1 MSILVLVAYAEGEK
15 DLAEQ
20 VGEPIRQAGYR
31 VECGTDPR
39 MLEHHP
45 ADIVVVCGTAK
56 ALENGHTSSV
66 LDSWSKLQGVL
77 IFFAQMEKDL
87 FLQGYTSK
95 DIFHFW
101 LNPASAAQQLVYALK
116 RAIPPQGRVEGSFR
130 DQIFVS
136 YSRKDAKWLNR
147 LQIHL
152 KPLERPGTIVRWDDT
167 CIDPG
172 SKWKTRIREAISRA
186 KVAVL
191 LVSADFLAS
200 DFITS
205 NELPPLLVAAETEGA
220 VIIPVIISP
229 CRFEQTE
236 VLSQFQSIN
245 PPSQPLIKVTKGR
258 QEEIFVRITEAII
271 KALRKE
277 N

>member
-1 MSILVLVAYAEGEK
+1 MVAHAEGEK

-31 VECGTDPR
+31 VDFGTGPR
-39 MLEHHP
+39 MLNHQP
-45 ADIVVVCGTAK
+45 ADVVVVCGTAK
-56 ALENGHTSSV
+56 ALENGHASSL
-66 LDSWSKLQGVL
+66 LDSCSGLQGIPV
-77 IFFAQMEKDL
+77 FFAQMEKDL
-87 FLQGYTSK
+87 FLQGYTNK

-101 LNPASAAQQLVYALK
+101 LNPVSAAQQLVSAL
-116 RAIPPQGRVEGSFR
+116 RRTIPPQGKAEGSFR

-136 YSRKDAKWLNR
+136 YSRKDTKWLNR

-172 SKWKTRIREAISRA
+172 AKWKAKIREAISRA

-220 VIIPVIISP
+220 VIIPVIISA

-236 VLSQFQSIN
+236 ILSQFQSIN

-277 N
+277 D